1 MRKLGDV
8 TLEHSPITMNH
19 TASVT
24 EACDRMR
31 DGQAGSVLVTDNSGT
46 LVGIFTGR
54 DAVCRVLAQCR
65 DAAST
70 LLAEVMTPNPT
81 SISPDQTTVD
91 ALRLMREG
99 GFRHLPLVTNG
110 RIVGLVSRGDFQ
122 GLQQQHHEQER
133 DLWEH
138 LR

>member
-8 TLEHSPITMNH
+8 TLEHSPITLDDSR
-19 TASVT
+19 SVM
-24 EACDRMR
+24 EACDRMSHDR
-31 DGQAGSVLVTDNSGT
+31 AGSVLVIDSSGR

-54 DAVCRVLAQCR
+54 DAVCRVLAHGR
-65 DAAST
+65 DAT
-70 LLAEVMTPNPT
+70 KTPLAAVMTPNPST
-81 SISPDQTTVD
+81 MSPDGSTFE

-99 GFRHLPLVTNG
+99 GFRHLPLVKHG
-110 RIVGLVSRGDFQ
+110 RIVGLVSRGDFH
-122 GLQQQHHEQER
+122 GLQQRHHEEER